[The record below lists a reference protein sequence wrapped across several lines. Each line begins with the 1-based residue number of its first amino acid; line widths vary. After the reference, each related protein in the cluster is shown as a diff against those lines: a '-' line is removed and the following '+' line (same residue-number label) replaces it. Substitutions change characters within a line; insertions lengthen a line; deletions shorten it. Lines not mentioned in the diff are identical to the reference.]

1 MLLGQQHIQTHKTNL
16 DPCILPYTQIHI
28 SPYPCGTLYF
38 LESVLHLKA
47 LAKFFPDNSSPD
59 PNNDSTDSCLIKKK
73 KTIFCN
79 YCPLKATIGIGWLCN
94 ITEPKQSLYDVL
106 IYMFI
111 CVFQ

>member
-59 PNNDSTDSCLIKKK
+59 PNNDSTDFCLIKKK
-73 KTIFCN
+73 N
-79 YCPLKATIGIGWLCN
+79 YFLQLLP
-94 ITEPKQSLYDVL
+94 PQSNNWNRMAL
-106 IYMFI
+106 
-111 CVFQ
+111 